1 MELEEFNCSLYCP
14 DVMQFPFSRQ
24 WMACRSPT
32 GRVLPTLQSLEPQ
45 SLWNIK
51 TASSFTLCYSLS
63 PPRKGIGPTYASKM
77 NRTGVRLAD
86 LMDNFPDFSNKFS
99 ILADNYMASFPGLKV
114 RERKL
119 ELEKYSQM
127 LILGGQGC
135 WDWEIQGTSWESATN
150 GCGIRL
156 VSPQQAGRG

>member
-1 MELEEFNCSLYCP
+1 
-14 DVMQFPFSRQ
+14 
-24 WMACRSPT
+24 
-32 GRVLPTLQSLEPQ
+32 
-45 SLWNIK
+45 
-51 TASSFTLCYSLS
+51 
-63 PPRKGIGPTYASKM
+63 M

-135 WDWEIQGTSWESATN
+135 
-150 GCGIRL
+150 
-156 VSPQQAGRG
+156 